1 MPPTTVKDK
10 GGPSLDPIQTSELKD
25 MTTPAKKP
33 IRRVEFDEDSIKA
46 TSPRKF
52 KPTDEEIP
60 IMRVLRRTDSMETLK
75 PTPTK
80 IRRAASKENIS
91 PVMDENHSLRRST
104 STDENRPTIKLP
116 QFLRKSPSMEKVSP
130 SKENVSPTL
139 RKMRSA
145 ISIRPSFPRAALKGL
160 QPQAISLLRAMCF
173 FEPTD
178 IRERYLFAIC
188 ARYSSHTGRSENT
201 LSEFPVQPDD
211 LRSALDE
218 LFKEQLI
225 SSPADSLGMRVKD
238 EVRKEIFNQLKSMP
252 EVFELAF
259 EVVVFVLHEL
269 WPSMMGPKKSEPDFD
284 KYAEDNLWGGR
295 NELVKHVEALES
307 LFQQAKPDSKGPCA
321 STRYMVLLVEA
332 AW

>member
-1 MPPTTVKDK
+1 M
-10 GGPSLDPIQTSELKD
+10 S
-25 MTTPAKKP
+25 TPATKP
-33 IRRVEFDEDSIKA
+33 IWRVEFDEDRIKA

-52 KPTDEEIP
+52 KPIDEEIP
-60 IMRVLRRTDSMETLK
+60 IRRALRRTDSNETIK

-80 IRRAASKENIS
+80 MRRARSKEIIS
-91 PVMDENHSLRRST
+91 PAMDETHHLHRST
-104 STDENRPTIKLP
+104 SKDESRPAIKVH
-116 QFLRKSPSMEKVSP
+116 QFLRKSTSMEKVSS

-145 ISIRPSFPRAALKGL
+145 ISIRSAFPRAALKSL

-178 IRERYLFAIC
+178 IREQYLTVIC
-188 ARYSSHTGRSENT
+188 ARYSSHMGRLEAT
-201 LSEFPVQPDD
+201 LSDFPIQPDD
-211 LRSALDE
+211 LRSAREE
-218 LFKEQLI
+218 LLKEQLI

-252 EVFELAF
+252 QVFELAF

-269 WPSMMGPKKSEPDFD
+269 WPSMMGPKMSEPDFD
-284 KYAEDNLWGGR
+284 EYAKNNLWGGR

-307 LFQQAKPDSKGPCA
+307 LFQGAKADIREHCA
-321 STRYMVLLVEA
+321 TTRYMALLVEA